1 MDSTPLI
8 NMFVSTLKLSSTPLD
23 CQDGTRLVNFVTQK
37 PIKLINNMYN
47 LFFQLMVDEMKHSN

>member
-37 PIKLINNMYN
+37 PIKLIANMYN

>member
-23 CQDGTRLVNFVTQK
+23 CQDGTRLVNYVTQK
-37 PIKLINNMYN
+37 PIKEVSDIYN
-47 LFFQLMVDEMKHSN
+47 SFIKLMVDEIKNSN